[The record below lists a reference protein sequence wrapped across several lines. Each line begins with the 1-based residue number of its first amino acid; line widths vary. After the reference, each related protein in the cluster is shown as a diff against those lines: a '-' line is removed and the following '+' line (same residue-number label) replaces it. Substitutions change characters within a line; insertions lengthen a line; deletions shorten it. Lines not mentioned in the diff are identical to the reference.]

1 MTRLVARALQVE
13 GRLQPTDLALDGG
26 TLVAVVGING
36 AGKTSLLHAIAG
48 VAGSGD
54 VVIDGVPL
62 ASLPPARR
70 LRALAF
76 APAARAIAWPLAARD
91 VVALGL
97 GAARDPAA
105 VEAALALVDGLAL
118 ADRRADRLSTG
129 ERARILLAR
138 ALVARPAVLLLDEP
152 VANLDPRRQIE
163 TMALLRTET
172 DRGAAVVAAIHDL
185 ALARAC
191 ADRVLV
197 VDGGRIVADG
207 PATEA
212 LSDPAI
218 SRWFGVMPGTSGW
231 MLTDQAG

>member
-13 GRLQPTDLALDGG
+13 GRLQATDLDLDRGK
-26 TLVAVVGING
+26 LVAVVGVNG

-54 VVIDGVPL
+54 VAIDGVAL
-62 ASLPPARR
+62 DRLPPARR

-76 APAARAIAWPLAARD
+76 APAGRAIAWPLAARD

-97 GAARDPAA
+97 GATRDPAA
-105 VEAALALVDGLAL
+105 VEAALALVDGRAL

-163 TMALLRTET
+163 TMALLRAEA

-185 ALARAC
+185 ALARVW

-207 PATEA
+207 PAADA
-212 LSDPAI
+212 LSDQAI
-218 SRWFGVMPGTSGW
+218 SRWFGVTPGASGW